1 MSKLQ
6 EAKESARKAGLI
18 QLPSTPATPTGTPEQ
33 LANLQAVVENAAAKV
48 DAEKKEKKE
57 KFNISDSIN
66 TRVAPGQGRQPQRI
80 LAGQMPAFLGEFLF
94 ASASA
99 RVRKS
104 EQELAEIMGK
114 AIADGKMTEL
124 LSNTD
129 WQYENIAPD
138 TRTGN
143 QWKNDAPET
152 VFLLPKMNGRQAIL
166 AKFEQDWEEAF
177 GKEDETPAS

>member
-1 MSKLQ
+1 MSLKQAKL
-6 EAKESARKAGLI
+6 AAAAAGLI
-18 QLPSTPATPTGTPEQ
+18 QLPAAATPTGTPEQ
-33 LANLQAVVENAAAKV
+33 LANLQTVIQNAVEKVE
-48 DAEKKEKKE
+48 EKKEKKE

-177 GKEDETPAS
+177 GKEEETPAS